1 MKKLN
6 ISKLIIISLL
16 IVIIAMGSIIISA
29 KNYKSN
35 VRPSQMTQ
43 VVNDTTG
50 EFDMLLSSPGK
61 FLRDQYV
68 RLQSFLAT
76 YEENQALKKENY
88 SLNSKVAEN
97 DSLMAEN
104 KALREALDLKTSL
117 VGYQEKTANVI
128 NRNPSS
134 WNDTLIVNVGEVDG
148 IKENMVVM
156 ADKAVIGR
164 VSQVNNTSSKVSL
177 LISKQGLENK
187 IPVRIG
193 SENQASYGLISSY
206 DDSKKAYIMSQVTG
220 NNEIKDGDLVVTS
233 GLGGDSPQDLPIG
246 KVAGKRSSSDGLSQE
261 IYVEPLTDFYDI
273 RVVNIVERNKEAD

>member
-6 ISKLIIISLL
+6 VSKLIIVTLL

-29 KNYKSN
+29 KNYKNN

-43 VVNDTTG
+43 VINDTTS

-68 RLQSFLAT
+68 KLQSFLAT
-76 YEENQALKKENY
+76 YEENQELKKENY
-88 SLNSKVAEN
+88 SLNTKASEN
-97 DSLMAEN
+97 ESLLAEN

-117 VGYQEKTANVI
+117 VGYQETTANVI

-134 WNDTLIVNVGEVDG
+134 WNDTLIVNVGEKDG

-156 ADKAVIGR
+156 ANRTVIGR
-164 VSQVNNTSSKVSL
+164 VSQVNDNSSKVSL

-187 IPVRIG
+187 IPVRVG
-193 SENQASYGLISSY
+193 SEDKASYGLISSY
-206 DDSKKAYIMSQVTG
+206 DDKKKVYIMSQVTG

-246 KVAGKRSSSDGLSQE
+246 KVSGRRNSSDGLSQE
-261 IYVEPLTDFYDI
+261 LFIEPLTDFYDI
-273 RVVNIVERNKEAD
+273 RVVSIVERNNEAN